1 MSNNL
6 KIGDLVVFNTQFA
19 SYIPFPLKGTGI
31 VTKDTTIVAHIPRY
45 DILFPIGK
53 LFDSPRHWFIKV
65 NVIEP
70 EAYCPIEE
78 EWKMW
83 GDK

>member
-6 KIGDLVVFNTQFA
+6 KIGDLVIFNSKF
-19 SYIPFPLKGTGI
+19 SSHYPFPVDGTGI
-31 VTKDTTIVAHIPRY
+31 VTKNTTMWGNTPRY

-53 LFDSPRHWFIKV
+53 LFDVPRHWFIKV
-65 NVIEP
+65 NTAEP
-70 EAYCPIEE
+70 QVYCPIEE

-83 GDK
+83 GDT